1 MAPTMAAIA
10 QAESSGDTR
19 NTNPKP
25 PDNSFGLW
33 QINYYGRLASS
44 RTKAFGTPESLLAD
58 PNAQAKAAISILKS
72 QGLSAWSTYSD
83 GAYKKYLT
91 AAAPNTGGASPA
103 TGNAAAGGWG
113 VQVMPTGA
121 AAGGWGVQVMPTGAA
136 GAAAGAP
143 GANAESGGSLAG
155 TLAAD
160 QSAIYSQRCL
170 ISAPSLF
177 GIGGGCL
184 LSKAEGRV
192 MLGGLLMVGGGIVCT
207 VGIILL
213 ASYGLQ
219 ASGAAGAASKSAE
232 VIGGITT
239 ALGAPEVG
247 VPVAAAGAAG
257 AHHDKARRQKGQ
269 ARRARSDQARAAA
282 KQARTTP
289 ETAMVES

>member
-103 TGNAAAGGWG
+103 TGN
-113 VQVMPTGA
+113 A